1 MELVKKRQSVRN
13 YLPDIVPRE
22 AIERCLEATRLA
34 PSASNSQPWRFIV
47 VESPEL
53 KTKLAEAAFS
63 GIYFISAFAKT
74 APVLIA
80 AVRKPSGY
88 LARMGGF
95 FRGLQY
101 NLIDIGI
108 ACEHL
113 VMQATEEGLG
123 TCWIGWFNEKK
134 SKKVLNLSKAS
145 RVDIIISMGYA
156 SSKETRNKIR
166 KPLDEIRIYK

>member
-1 MELVKKRQSVRN
+1 M
-13 YLPDIVPRE
+13 PDSVPRE
-22 AIERCLEATRLA
+22 AIERCLEAARLA
-34 PSASNSQPWRFIV
+34 PSASNSQSWRFIV
-47 VESPEL
+47 VENTEL
-53 KTKLAEAAFS
+53 KNKLTETAFS

-80 AVRKPSGY
+80 AVREPSGY

-113 VMQATEEGLG
+113 ILQATAEGLG
-123 TCWIGWFNEKK
+123 TC
-134 SKKVLNLSKAS
+134 
-145 RVDIIISMGYA
+145 
-156 SSKETRNKIR
+156 
-166 KPLDEIRIYK
+166 